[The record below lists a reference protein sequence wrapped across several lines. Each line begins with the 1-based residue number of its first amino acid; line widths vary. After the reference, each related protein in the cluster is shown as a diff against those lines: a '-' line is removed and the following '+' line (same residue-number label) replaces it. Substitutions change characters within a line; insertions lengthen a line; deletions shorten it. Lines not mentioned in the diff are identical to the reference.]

1 MMQPFIQI
9 TGVAAPFPRV
19 NVDTDAIIPK
29 QFLKTIERSGLGRGL
44 FHDVRTNPDGSERA
58 EFVLNQPA
66 YRNAAVLVVGAN
78 FGCGSSREHAV
89 WALLDAG
96 IRVVVGPGFADI
108 FYQNCFKNGLLPVVL
123 SQTDTDRLMM
133 DADQAGSLIVDL
145 GKQEITR
152 PNGEGIRFEIEPFR
166 KEILLEGLDDIALTL
181 EHAAA
186 IATFEERQRDAAPW
200 LWT

>member
-166 KEILLEGLDDIALTL
+166 KKILLEGLDDIALTL

-200 LWT
+200 LWA